1 MTGASRPRAL
11 LIVGTA
17 LFVLLLPSQI
27 AGTVPWLLSRWRM
40 GPPFWG
46 WSGFRTVGILL
57 IAAGLPV
64 LAAAIVRFVRQGRG
78 IPAPVF
84 PARHLVVTGLY
95 RYVRN
100 PMYIAVLSVIVGQGL
115 LFGSGPVL
123 RYAAVVAVGFHL
135 FVLLHE
141 EPSLRRRFGAEYEA
155 YCRGV
160 RRWRARL
167 TPWKGAAND
176 LSR

>member
-1 MTGASRPRAL
+1 MTPAERSPSL
-11 LIVGTA
+11 LVAGTA
-17 LFVLLLPSQI
+17 VFFLLLPLQV

-46 WSGFRTVGILL
+46 WAGFRVVGVVL
-57 IAAGLPV
+57 IAAGVPV

-78 IPAPVF
+78 VPTPVLT
-84 PARHLVVTGLY
+84 ARHLVVSGLY

-115 LFGSGPVL
+115 LFGSAPVL
-123 RYAAVVAVGFHL
+123 RYAVVVAVGFHL

-160 RRWRARL
+160 RRWRPRL
-167 TPWKGAAND
+167 TPWTAPPP
-176 LSR
+176 R

>member
-1 MTGASRPRAL
+1 VTGADRPRGL
-11 LIVGTA
+11 LVAGTA
-17 LFVLLLPSQI
+17 LFVLLAPLQV

-40 GPPFWG
+40 RPPFWG
-46 WSGFRTVGILL
+46 W
-57 IAAGLPV
+57 AGLRLLGAAFICAGLSV

-78 IPAPVF
+78 IPTPVL
-84 PARHLVVTGLY
+84 PARRLVVTGLY

-100 PMYIAVLSVIVGQGL
+100 PMYVAIVSVIVGQGL
-115 LFGSGPVL
+115 LFGSGSVL
-123 RYAAVVAVGFHL
+123 RYAAAVAVGFHV

-160 RRWRARL
+160 RRWRPRL
-167 TPWKGAAND
+167 TPWTGTPR
-176 LSR
+176 S

>member
-11 LIVGTA
+11 LGVGTG

-40 GPPFWG
+40 GPPLWG
-46 WSGFRTVGILL
+46 WRGSRTVGILL
-57 IAAGLPV
+57 IAAKLPV

-95 RYVRN
+95 RHVRN
-100 PMYIAVLSVIVGQGL
+100 PMYIAVVSVIVGQGL
-115 LFGSGPVL
+115 LFGSKPVL

-160 RRWRARL
+160 RRWRPRL